1 MPRGIPAGR
10 GAAGARGTP
19 RRGAVGAA
27 PRRGMPRGLAT
38 RDMRGLAS
46 LVIFLTNLLIGF
58 LLALAADQP
67 PPPLSFAR
75 RPRHNRPPWSGPFFL
90 RRDKSSLP
98 IASVYC
104 HSEPPARLR
113 RRLWCWCWCWC
124 RGCRGLLL
132 QPPPC
137 LLDRDDVGRPE
148 PPVAAM
154 PRDTQ
159 AHTLLLRE
167 HQLPPEGIRVSDTT
181 LICTQDHSSITHFLD
196 SRFFKRES
204 FRESI

>member
-1 MPRGIPAGR
+1 MSTSRPLWTG
-10 GAAGARGTP
+10 
-19 RRGAVGAA
+19 VV
-27 PRRGMPRGLAT
+27 LC
-38 RDMRGLAS
+38 
-46 LVIFLTNLLIGF
+46 
-58 LLALAADQP
+58 ALAPPTYPRALNQPPCFGADQP

-75 RPRHNRPPWSGPFFL
+75 RPRHNRPPWAGPFFL

-181 LICTQDHSSITHFLD
+181 SICTQDHSSITHFLD
-196 SRFFKRES
+196 SRSLRES
-204 FRESI
+204 LLESLFKKWTGWCLEAQVPGA

>member
-1 MPRGIPAGR
+1 
-10 GAAGARGTP
+10 
-19 RRGAVGAA
+19 
-27 PRRGMPRGLAT
+27 
-38 RDMRGLAS
+38 
-46 LVIFLTNLLIGF
+46 
-58 LLALAADQP
+58 
-67 PPPLSFAR
+67 
-75 RPRHNRPPWSGPFFL
+75 HNRLRCLAPFFL
-90 RRDKSSLP
+90 RRDNSPLP

-204 FRESI
+204 FRESIKRVDRVVSRSAGTWCLKAQVPGA